1 MDYKT
6 VRAKLA
12 SGAYDSSAK
21 KGGDGGTEPADAKL
35 DVDPSLFAADM
46 RRIYVNAITYN
57 WDGANQCH
65 VDARAAIGIFEELFE
80 APRYSR
86 DLAEMQTRC
95 TS

>member
-1 MDYKT
+1 MDYKA

-12 SGAYDSSAK
+12 SGAYSSTAG
-21 KGGDGGTEPADAKL
+21 KGGDGGSEPADATP

-86 DLAEMQTRC
+86 DLAEMQMRC
-95 TS
+95 AS